1 VSRGDGPRS
10 RPENRAVFLD
20 RDGVINRVLVRDGRP
35 CSPPSLD
42 ELEILP
48 GVEAAIRA
56 LRAAGFL
63 VIVVTNQPDV
73 ATGKQGLAVVEAMHR
88 ALAERLMIDD
98 FRVCYEVEHK
108 TSRHYKPKP
117 GMLLEAAEEHGID
130 LRHSFMVGDRWRDVG
145 AGKAAG
151 CFTIFID
158 YGYKERR
165 PDKPDA
171 TVASLSEAAEIILG
185 RPVEDGTK

>member
-1 VSRGDGPRS
+1 MSRGDGPRS

-73 ATGKQGLAVVEAMHR
+73 ATGKQSRAVVEAMHR
-88 ALAERLMIDD
+88 ALAERLTIDD
-98 FRVCYEVEHK
+98 FKVCYEVEHK

-117 GMLLEAAEEHGID
+117 GMLLEAAHEHGID
-130 LRHSFMVGDRWRDVG
+130 LRRSFMVGDRWRDVG
-145 AGKAAG
+145 AGRAAG

-165 PDKPDA
+165 PDNPDA
-171 TVASLSEAAEIILG
+171 SVASLLEAAEIILG
-185 RPVEDGTK
+185 RSVEDGTK

>member
-1 VSRGDGPRS
+1 MSRGDGARS

-20 RDGVINRVLVRDGRP
+20 RDGVINRALVRDGRP
-35 CSPPSLD
+35 RSPPSLD

-56 LRAAGFL
+56 LREAGFL

-73 ATGKQGLAVVEAMHR
+73 ATGKQSLAVVEAMHR

-98 FRVCYEVEHK
+98 FRVCYEVGHE
-108 TSRHYKPKP
+108 TSQHYKPKP
-117 GMLLEAAEEHGID
+117 GMLLEAAEENGID

-171 TVASLSEAAEIILG
+171 TVASLLEAAEIILEQS
-185 RPVEDGTK
+185 VEAGTE

>member
-1 VSRGDGPRS
+1 
-10 RPENRAVFLD
+10 
-20 RDGVINRVLVRDGRP
+20 
-35 CSPPSLD
+35 
-42 ELEILP
+42 
-48 GVEAAIRA
+48 
-56 LRAAGFL
+56 
-63 VIVVTNQPDV
+63 
-73 ATGKQGLAVVEAMHR
+73 
-88 ALAERLMIDD
+88 MIDD

-108 TSRHYKPKP
+108 TSRRYKPKP
-117 GMLLEAAEEHGID
+117 GMLLEAAEKNGID

-171 TVASLSEAAEIILG
+171 TVASLLEAAEIILG

>member
-1 VSRGDGPRS
+1 MSPGDGARS

-20 RDGVINRVLVRDGRP
+20 RDGVINRVVVRDGRP
-35 CSPPSLD
+35 CSPPSLG

-73 ATGKQGLAVVEAMHR
+73 ATGKQSRAVVEAMHR

-98 FRVCYEVEHK
+98 FKVCYEVEHK

-130 LRHSFMVGDRWRDVG
+130 LRRSFMVGDRWRDVG
-145 AGKAAG
+145 AGRAAG

-165 PDKPDA
+165 PDNPDA
-171 TVASLSEAAEIILG
+171 SVASLLEAAEIILG
-185 RPVEDGTK
+185 RSVEDGTK